1 MFLVYTTQAEYL
13 ESSKLLYFCQMLG
26 KFKSRAPRNVLRL
39 TMSSGNSGDE
49 IRSKNVNEMKDLKRW
64 TIFRNKGPM
73 SLDSATFLG
82 PNGPKRRERILVSLA

>member
-1 MFLVYTTQAEYL
+1 
-13 ESSKLLYFCQMLG
+13 MLG